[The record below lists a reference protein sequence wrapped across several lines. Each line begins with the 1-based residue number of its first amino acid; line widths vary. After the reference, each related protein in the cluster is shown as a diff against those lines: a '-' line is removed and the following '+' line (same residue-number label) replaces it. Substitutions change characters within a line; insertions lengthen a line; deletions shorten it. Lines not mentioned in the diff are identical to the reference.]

1 MVIGNGEQQR
11 RLIYLIV
18 LHLSRLHG
26 SKVKKTKGPF
36 MLIPTIAKIEAIPFT
51 LFFDMSL
58 RSGRG
63 FFPKAENVLVR
74 VTTDTGVVGFAEA
87 MGFKQLFGESQ
98 QSIVW
103 AIEQWIAPK
112 IMGLPISAI
121 EKVWAELDL
130 IQGNNTAKG
139 SVDIALH
146 DALAKHIGL
155 PLYQMLGGWVDRIGL
170 TWIVGLASIEQMLED
185 AVTASAKGFKSFKIK
200 IGDSTE
206 KDVEVIRLI
215 REALGNDVLLY
226 VDANQAY
233 TPTEAMRA
241 LPRMMEYGVEIVE
254 DPIPHWH
261 TESRLKLARML
272 PVPLLGDESVVSPM
286 DIKRE
291 IDTGALGMI
300 NIKTARSGF
309 YQSRKIIHLAEQ
321 AGYRCLIGTLL
332 ETDIG
337 ALASAHF
344 GAAFRAFT
352 YPAEL
357 TYHLKMQD
365 HLLDSPLNIQ
375 DGSLILPT
383 APGLGIELDEEKLER
398 YRVKSFG
405 SH

>member
-1 MVIGNGEQQR
+1 MLSNSVGSFICLFFTFHDCIGVK
-11 RLIYLIV
+11 L
-18 LHLSRLHG
+18 
-26 SKVKKTKGPF
+26 KKTKGPF

-51 LFFDMSL
+51 LSFDKSL

-185 AVTASAKGFKSFKIK
+185 AMTASAKGFKSFKIK

-365 HLLDSPLNIQ
+365 RLLDSPLNIQ

>member
-1 MVIGNGEQQR
+1 
-11 RLIYLIV
+11 
-18 LHLSRLHG
+18 
-26 SKVKKTKGPF
+26 
-36 MLIPTIAKIEAIPFT
+36 
-51 LFFDMSL
+51 
-58 RSGRG
+58 
-63 FFPKAENVLVR
+63 
-74 VTTDTGVVGFAEA
+74 
-87 MGFKQLFGESQ
+87 
-98 QSIVW
+98 
-103 AIEQWIAPK
+103 
-112 IMGLPISAI
+112 MGLPISAI

-146 DALAKHIGL
+146 DALAKHLGL

-185 AVTASAKGFKSFKIK
+185 AMTASAKGFKSFKIK

>member
-1 MVIGNGEQQR
+1 VIGNVKQQR

-18 LHLSRLHG
+18 LYLSRLHR

-51 LFFDMSL
+51 LSFDTSL

-155 PLYQMLGGWVDRIGL
+155 PLYQMLGGWIDRIGL

-185 AVTASAKGFKSFKIK
+185 AMTASAKGFKSFKIK

-241 LPRMMEYGVEIVE
+241 LPRMMEYGIEIVE